1 MIVKENVTINGREF
15 IHTYSD
21 MGYEV
26 ERDGVV
32 YGEAY
37 DPVEYADRTYTE
49 VIPENEPE
57 LTAEEALNIILGG
70 DTE

>member
-1 MIVKENVTINGREF
+1 MIVVEKVTINDREF

-21 MGYEV
+21 MGYEI

-49 VIPENEPE
+49 VIPEDEPE
-57 LTAEEALNIILGG
+57 LTAEEALTILLGG
-70 DTE
+70 EA